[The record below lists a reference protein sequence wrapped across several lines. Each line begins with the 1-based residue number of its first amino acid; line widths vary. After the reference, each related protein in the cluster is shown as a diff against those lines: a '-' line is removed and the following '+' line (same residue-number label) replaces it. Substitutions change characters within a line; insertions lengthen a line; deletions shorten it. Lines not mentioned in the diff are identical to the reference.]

1 MDDQQKIDGMK
12 ADLETAEAELH
23 AKTAELDTLRQ
34 ELDTLR
40 HDNEVCHVWI
50 CVVVM
55 VTKFCSLNA
64 TALDRI
70 CNACVLCYLL
80 YI

>member
-1 MDDQQKIDGMK
+1 MK
-12 ADLETAEAELH
+12 ADLEKAEAELH
-23 AKTAELDTLRQ
+23 AKTAELDKLRQ

-40 HDNEVCHVWI
+40 RDNEVCHVWI
-50 CVVVM
+50 LVVM

-64 TALDRI
+64 TALDGIR
-70 CNACVLCYLL
+70 NACILGYLF